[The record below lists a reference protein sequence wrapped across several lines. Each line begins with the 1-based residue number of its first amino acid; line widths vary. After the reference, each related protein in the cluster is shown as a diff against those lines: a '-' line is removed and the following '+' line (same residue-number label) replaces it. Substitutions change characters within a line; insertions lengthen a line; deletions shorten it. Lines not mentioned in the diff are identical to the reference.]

1 MCRAHG
7 WSWRKGIWT
16 NWITVAQLSTHAWV
30 SNDQH
35 STSHDS
41 HGLTALV
48 RLPAT
53 ILAPVYGYI
62 YGAMPLA
69 PSLTGVA
76 SLPPPPPS
84 PVLPHCHSP
93 NLCCLFLPFFSE
105 NHMPV
110 AHTTMSSKKARAI
123 LLECKAFGLWT
134 LWPHPAHP
142 VSEDG
147 DGLGELW
154 AIQESVMAEEK
165 HL

>member
-1 MCRAHG
+1 M
-7 WSWRKGIWT
+7 
-16 NWITVAQLSTHAWV
+16 AQLSTHAWV

-76 SLPPPPPS
+76 SLPPPPLTGVASLPLPQ
-84 PVLPHCHSP
+84 PVLPLSP
-93 NLCCLFLPFFSE
+93 
-105 NHMPV
+105 
-110 AHTTMSSKKARAI
+110 
-123 LLECKAFGLWT
+123 LLL
-134 LWPHPAHP
+134 
-142 VSEDG
+142 
-147 DGLGELW
+147 
-154 AIQESVMAEEK
+154 
-165 HL
+165 